1 MARSEGYTLLEALLV
16 VSLLL
21 LVGGL
26 ALSPAFETL
35 ARQRVESATRRVLL
49 GLEQGRLVAERQG
62 RPCALGFDSGGW
74 GPPRGSTLSGCL
86 EEGISLG
93 EGVPEGGGALK
104 VEHNLAD
111 AVRFSANG
119 LVLDGGTVVLS
130 HPGTTLVRCVVVSL
144 PLGITRV
151 GLQSNGSCLPDPA
164 L

>member
-1 MARSEGYTLLEALLV
+1 MARSDGFTLLEALLV

-21 LVGGL
+21 LMGGL
-26 ALSPAFETL
+26 ALTPALESL

-49 GLEQGRLVAERQG
+49 GLERGRQLAERQG
-62 RPCALGFDSGGW
+62 QPCALGFDSAGW

-86 EEGISLG
+86 EESISLG
-93 EGVPEGGGALK
+93 EGAPEGGGVLK

-130 HPGTTLVRCVVVSL
+130 HPATSLVRCVVVSL

-151 GLQSNGSCLPDPA
+151 GMQSNGSCLPDPS